1 MDESIPLLNRLS
13 YAVGHFLNDL
23 CASMW
28 FTYLLVYY
36 HSVLGFQNTYAGV
49 LLLVGQIA
57 DGVCTPLIG
66 YESDRTAGCGGYG
79 KRKTWHLIG
88 KISLLVY
95 RNLVLSCRRQ
105 FSLNVITYETDSDNQ
120 FKEKLW
126 AKRKVCISLGN
137 SDSFH

>member
-1 MDESIPLLNRLS
+1 MLQPVLSVMAESLTLLKRLS

-36 HSVLGFQNTYAGV
+36 HSVLGFQNSYAGV
-49 LLLVGQIA
+49 LLLVGQVA

-66 YESDRTAGCGGYG
+66 YESDRTSGCCNYG

-88 KISLLVY
+88 KDLAYIFSHLQEDKLK
-95 RNLVLSCRRQ
+95 VLSC
-105 FSLNVITYETDSDNQ
+105 T
-120 FKEKLW
+120 
-126 AKRKVCISLGN
+126 
-137 SDSFH
+137 

>member
-1 MDESIPLLNRLS
+1 MREDPGCVTDPPVMAEALSVVKRLS

-36 HSVLGFQNTYAGV
+36 HSVLGFHNSYAGV

-66 YESDRTAGCGGYG
+66 YESDRTAGCFGYG
-79 KRKTWHLIG
+79 KRKSWHLVG
-88 KISLLVY
+88 KESS
-95 RNLVLSCRRQ
+95 VL
-105 FSLNVITYETDSDNQ
+105 
-120 FKEKLW
+120 
-126 AKRKVCISLGN
+126 
-137 SDSFH
+137 